1 MVARAT
7 GERPSYRFLLLFALA
22 WSGGS
27 VAYVPLLTLLL
38 PDRVSALTGTGDVWW
53 LALIGG
59 AGALTASAGNLMFGW
74 LSDRWGGR
82 RVWAAAGLAATLALL
97 VPIAGAQGGPALLLA
112 VAAWQLGLN
121 MLLAPLAAWAADRVP
136 DSQRGLLGGVFAL
149 APAVA
154 AGCGMLAVMPGLGGF
169 GARLLT
175 VAAMVVVLCGPL
187 LLFGRSPG
195 IAPAPAAH
203 EPVRTGRD
211 LALVWAA
218 RMAVQTAQATLFAFL
233 FYILRGL
240 PGSVSLA
247 EVSGLF
253 TIVLLA
259 SVPLTFGLAALAGR
273 TGRRGA
279 LLVATCLAMAVG
291 LCALAVAP
299 GRTTAFA
306 AYGLFGLAA
315 ASFLALQSGYAML
328 LLPTP
333 GRHGRD
339 LGLLNLANTLPNLAA
354 PALAILLVAGGDFR
368 PLLLACAAL
377 TLGAAALV
385 ASIRWRTLGGLIRQT
400 RRPRSG
406 LS

>member
-1 MVARAT
+1 M
-7 GERPSYRFLLLFALA
+7 
-22 WSGGS
+22 
-27 VAYVPLLTLLL
+27 
-38 PDRVSALTGTGDVWW
+38 
-53 LALIGG
+53 
-59 AGALTASAGNLMFGW
+59 
-74 LSDRWGGR
+74 
-82 RVWAAAGLAATLALL
+82 
-97 VPIAGAQGGPALLLA
+97 
-112 VAAWQLGLN
+112 AAWQLGLN

-175 VAAMVVVLCGPL
+175 VAAMVAVLCGPL

-247 EVSGLF
+247 EVSGLL

-259 SVPLTFGLAALAGR
+259 SVPLTFGLAAVADR

-279 LLVATCLAMAVG
+279 LLVATCLAMGVG
-291 LCALAVAP
+291 LCALAAAP
-299 GRTTAFA
+299 DRWTAFA

-328 LLPTP
+328 LLPSP